1 MSRGPDPGGRLRDV
15 RVPGE
20 EAAEQRSWEIVRTA
34 YEERT
39 PVRPAHRARRLA
51 LALGGGL
58 AALAIVLSPAGAK
71 VGELVSDVVG
81 IGEEDAKPAL
91 RSLPA
96 AGELLVESEQG
107 PWIVREDGSK
117 RLLGD
122 YEEASWSQ
130 PRGLY
135 VAATDGRTLLAVE
148 PDGTVRWTITAP
160 APVHDPRWAPSGVR
174 VAYRSAGD
182 LWVVNGDGSDPRRI
196 ARDVAP
202 TAPQWLPPSA
212 KAKLAPAEAVDL
224 VAYIDR
230 RGKVQVVSGDNAHT
244 DSQFEDAPAVPARAE
259 NRLGD
264 RSRRRRPDRT
274 TAGSLESRGRRRWD
288 ALGSAREARP
298 AHRPDLVARRPLAA
312 RRLASGRSMAVHPDQ
327 ALGQGDPDRL
337 DLRAVR
343 PGRHRRR
350 LLPPRQRLDPAAT
363 LTGYGSGGSRSW
375 CAEVKKL
382 R

>member
-1 MSRGPDPGGRLRDV
+1 MTRGPDPATRLRDI

-20 EAAEQRSWEIVRTA
+20 EEAEQRSWEIVRTA

-39 PVRPAHRARRLA
+39 PARPVHRARRLA

-71 VGELVSDVVG
+71 VGDLVSDVVG

-122 YEEASWSQ
+122 YGEASWSQ

-148 PDGTVRWTITAP
+148 PDGTARWTITAP
-160 APVHDPRWAPSGVR
+160 GSVHDPRWAPSGVR

-196 ARDVAP
+196 ARNVAP
-202 TAPQWLPPSA
+202 VPPAWRALDPKSKLGGASGNVLTYVTSDKEIHTVDVDTSA
-212 KAKLAPAEAVDL
+212 AVSSIPRDL
-224 VAYIDR
+224 EILGTPPEGGT
-230 RGKVQVVSGDNAHT
+230 GK
-244 DSQFEDAPAVPARAE
+244 RATSP
-259 NRLGD
+259 D
-264 RSRRRRPDRT
+264 RSRLAT
-274 TAGSLESRGRRRWD
+274 LEHVGRRDELVLSSAEDGR
-288 ALGSAREARP
+288 AVVFSARGMLTGP
-298 AHRPDLVARRPLAA
+298 TWSPDGRWLLV
-312 RRLASGRSMAVHPDQ
+312 GW
-327 ALGQGDPDRL
+327 
-337 DLRAVR
+337 
-343 PGRHRRR
+343 
-350 LLPPRQRLDPAAT
+350 PAADQW
-363 LTGYGSGGSRSW
+363 LFIDADRPRHVIAFDSISEQFDPGGAGAGAFPHVSGWILPQR
-375 CAEVKKL
+375 
-382 R
+382 

>member
-1 MSRGPDPGGRLRDV
+1 MTRGPDPAARLRDV

-20 EAAEQRSWEIVRTA
+20 EEAEQRSWEIVRTA

-39 PVRPAHRARRLA
+39 PARLAHRARPLA

-71 VGELVSDVVG
+71 VGDLVSDVVG

-182 LWVVNGDGSDPRRI
+182 LWIVNGDGSDPRRI
-196 ARDVAP
+196 ARNVGP

-212 KAKLAPAEAVDL
+212 KAKIAPAEAVDL

-230 RGKVQVVSGDNAHT
+230 RGKVRVVSGDSGTPIPNSKTYQPSLHELKT
-244 DSQFEDAPAVPARAE
+244 DWAIGPDGAARIE
-259 NRLGD
+259 RRRG
-264 RSRRRRPDRT
+264 RSRVVV
-274 TAGSLESRGRRRWD
+274 AGGGTRSVL
-288 ALGSAREARP
+288 
-298 AHRPDLVARRPLAA
+298 LAK
-312 RRLASGRSMAVHPDQ
+312 
-327 ALGQGDPDRL
+327 
-337 DLRAVR
+337 
-343 PGRHRRR
+343 PGRLTGPTWSPDGHW
-350 LLPPRQRLDPAAT
+350 LLVGWPAADQW
-363 LTGYGSGGSRSW
+363 LFIPIKRSDEVIPIDSISEQFAPGATGAASFPRVSGWILPQR
-375 CAEVKKL
+375 
-382 R
+382 